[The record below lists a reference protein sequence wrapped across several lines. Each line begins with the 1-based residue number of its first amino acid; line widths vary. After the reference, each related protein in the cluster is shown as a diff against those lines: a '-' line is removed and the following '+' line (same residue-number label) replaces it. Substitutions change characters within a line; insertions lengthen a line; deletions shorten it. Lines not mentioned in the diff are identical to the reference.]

1 MVTKNVILGLKII
14 LTKRL
19 KMCFIVFIIT
29 FLVNCVPPVCRYIFI
44 TLKGDW
50 SDKVI

>member
-19 KMCFIVFIIT
+19 KMCFIFFIIT